1 LASEGSVAEPV
12 HYRERYAVNQATA
25 GTNDA
30 SMVANLAALAD
41 LLSHAA
47 NDAREA
53 LGHAKKNKRNTA
65 IGTIV
70 DLDQLLADAVALHGA
85 TMALHRRSRP

>member
-1 LASEGSVAEPV
+1 VS
-12 HYRERYAVNQATA
+12 QAIA
-25 GTNDA
+25 HNPDA
-30 SMVANLAALAD
+30 AIKANLAALAD
-41 LLSHAA
+41 LLGRAA

-53 LGHAKKNKRNTA
+53 LSHAEKSERNSA

-85 TMALHRRSRP
+85 AMALHRRSRR